1 MRDKRIEILGP
12 GRDKWRSDSEKQGGG
27 EGSRNKNEAYCVGA
41 REITSVQNAITF
53 NYFTFCPDTDVLK

>member
-27 EGSRNKNEAYCVGA
+27 DLGIKMKPTVSALLRPQVFRMQLLSIISHFAWIPTC
-41 REITSVQNAITF
+41 
-53 NYFTFCPDTDVLK
+53 